1 MLEIL
6 TPLNKVERV
15 SRQIDPATFV
25 AAPGIWAQVQSDGS
39 LLNVLNT
46 VKALVNKL
54 VMGSASSNV
63 YESHDIEVG
72 RITTMESHGV
82 RCKVDSAGY
91 AGTITHGD
99 FLLVSSDKASLG
111 KLITLETAA
120 STGVYEYVARCEE
133 INNTAGTLIFRTIS
147 PVLVTKAP

>member
-25 AAPGIWAQVQSDGS
+25 AAPGIWAQVQTDGS

-54 VMGSASSNV
+54 VIGSASSNV

-91 AGTITHGD
+91 AGSITHGD
-99 FLLVSSDKASLG
+99 FLIVSSDTANLG
-111 KLITLETAA
+111 KLVNLAGAT
-120 STGVYEYVARCEE
+120 STGVYEVVARAEE
-133 INNTAGTLIFRTIS
+133 VNSTAGTLIFRTVS
-147 PVLVTKAP
+147 PYLITKS